1 MSNIPGQIK
10 IIREF
15 EVVVQDYITTNFPG
29 YLVDDADMTTAC
41 DGTALLEVELKDA
54 QGAKLEVAF
63 DVTGNQVYTATEMKK
78 SGITLRG

>member
-1 MSNIPGQIK
+1 
-10 IIREF
+10 
-15 EVVVQDYITTNFPG
+15 
-29 YLVDDADMTTAC
+29 MTTAC